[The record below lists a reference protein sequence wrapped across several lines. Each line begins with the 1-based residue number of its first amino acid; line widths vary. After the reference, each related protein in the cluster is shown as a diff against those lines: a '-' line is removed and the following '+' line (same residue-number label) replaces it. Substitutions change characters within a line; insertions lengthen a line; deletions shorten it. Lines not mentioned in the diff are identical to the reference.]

1 MLTWTDQGAEP
12 TGKKRG
18 KLMDRRDALKTALL
32 GGAAAALVAADLT
45 PAEAAARPNHWRE
58 ANQLL
63 DKMVEA
69 INKHDVSLLDQVY
82 ATDGYINHQV
92 LLKMGGNNAKT
103 MGREQ
108 AKNYFAAR
116 FKAFPDIML
125 ETDVRT
131 GYGDLI
137 AANLIWRGTQQG
149 EYLGIPA
156 TGKKVAWNST
166 DILKVRDNLFSE
178 HWGAVDFYGLVK
190 QLKG

>member
-1 MLTWTDQGAEP
+1 
-12 TGKKRG
+12 
-18 KLMDRRDALKTALL
+18 MDRRDALKAAIL
-32 GGAAAALVAADLT
+32 GGAATLVAADFT
-45 PAEAAARPNHWRE
+45 AAEAAPRRNHWHE

-82 ATDGYINHQV
+82 AVDGYINHQV
-92 LLKMGGNNAKT
+92 LLQMGGNNAKT

-116 FKAFPDIML
+116 FKAFPDITL

-137 AANLIWRGTQQG
+137 AANLVWRGTQQG

>member
-1 MLTWTDQGAEP
+1 MN
-12 TGKKRG
+12 
-18 KLMDRRDALKTALL
+18 RRDALRTVSL
-32 GGAAAALVAADLT
+32 GGAAAALLAAGAA
-45 PAEAAARPNHWRE
+45 PASAARMRNQYRQ
-58 ANQLL
+58 ANRLL
-63 DKMVEA
+63 DLLVEA
-69 INKHDVSLLDQVY
+69 INKHDVSILDQVY
-82 ATDGYINHQV
+82 ATDGYVNHQTLV
-92 LLKMGGNNAKT
+92 QMGGNSAKT

-116 FKAFPDIML
+116 FKAFPDVTL
-125 ETDVRT
+125 ETDIRT

-137 AANLIWRGTQQG
+137 AANLVWRGTHQG

-166 DILKVRDNLFSE
+166 DILRVRGKYFAE